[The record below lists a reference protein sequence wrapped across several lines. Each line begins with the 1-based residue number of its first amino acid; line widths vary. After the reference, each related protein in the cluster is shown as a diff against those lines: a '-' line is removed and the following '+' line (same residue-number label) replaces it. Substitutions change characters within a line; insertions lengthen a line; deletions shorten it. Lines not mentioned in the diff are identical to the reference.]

1 MPASHR
7 WTDVPPHED
16 VPTFVHH
23 DGPPDDAGV
32 PAQLDQVVLDAHLG
46 LHQLPELDVAE
57 VPDMAVL
64 SITVFNYLHL
74 VPPPRAQTHLVV
86 RSPVVPAEG
95 VVVAPGPGAV
105 VRQVTQL
112 VNVETVQ
119 TRTQVE
125 QLPGYSVKVNNSPA
139 IHEPLSRDVGSPLRV
154 QQPDLPLHVHGALP
168 PEHTP
173 RLLGPAEAQRDGHQ
187 DRQQYRRHVDLR
199 N

>member
-1 MPASHR
+1 M
-7 WTDVPPHED
+7 
-16 VPTFVHH
+16 
-23 DGPPDDAGV
+23 
-32 PAQLDQVVLDAHLG
+32 
-46 LHQLPELDVAE
+46 
-57 VPDMAVL
+57 
-64 SITVFNYLHL
+64 
-74 VPPPRAQTHLVV
+74 
-86 RSPVVPAEG
+86 VPAEG

-173 RLLGPAEAQRDGHQ
+173 RLLGGGEDNSRGQEIEKLLHHLNDG
-187 DRQQYRRHVDLR
+187 D
-199 N
+199 